1 MIDRIQQQ
9 VRARGGRG
17 LRAVG
22 GLSLVVVGLAVF
34 AAGCSSAPVDP
45 KLIEPRIVAEFPGY
59 SEGIVFDASGTAF
72 ASVVGKET
80 VFVMRGDGP
89 PQAWYRTTEP
99 NGHKILPDGTHVLA
113 ARGGVHHLDA
123 SGKLI
128 EVFAPE
134 LATPNDLALDGDGGI
149 YVTVPAK
156 SSDDRNAMRSG
167 VYYID
172 AARVVRRV
180 ADGFCYPNGVAVRA
194 DGKSLV
200 VNDSCNRKVYEFT
213 ITSPGVLAERR
224 LFAELPNPKS
234 TPDGM
239 TFDRAGR
246 LYLADY
252 GAGMVVVFDDSGKI
266 VREYPTGLQH
276 ASNVAFGGEDLTDLY
291 VTGSQAAQSGGG
303 RLVVLPVG
311 TPGRELLSLPASIR
325 DR

>member
-1 MIDRIQQQ
+1 M
-9 VRARGGRG
+9 G
-17 LRAVG
+17 LVA
-22 GLSLVVVGLAVF
+22 LSLTVF
-34 AAGCSSAPVDP
+34 AGGCSSATVDP

-72 ASVVGKET
+72 ASTVQKET
-80 VFVMRGDGP
+80 VFVMRGGGP
-89 PQAWYRTTEP
+89 PERWYTTTEP

-128 EVFAPE
+128 EVLAPE

-149 YVTVPAK
+149 YVTAPAE
-156 SSDDRNAMRSG
+156 SGGDRSTMRSG
-167 VYYID
+167 VYYVD
-172 AARVVRRV
+172 SARVVRKV
-180 ADGFCYPNGVAVRA
+180 ADGFCYPNGIAVRA

-200 VNDSCNRKVYEFT
+200 VNDSCNRKVYEFK
-213 ITSPGVLAERR
+213 IASPGVLTERR
-224 LFAELPNPKS
+224 LLIELPNPRS

-252 GAGMVVVFDDSGKI
+252 GAGMVVVFDRSGQI
-266 VREYPTGLQH
+266 IREYPTGLQH

-325 DR
+325 GR

>member
-1 MIDRIQQQ
+1 MIDRTQQQ
-9 VRARGGRG
+9 VRAREGRG
-17 LRAVG
+17 PRAVG
-22 GLSLVVVGLAVF
+22 GMSLVVVGLAVS

-89 PQAWYRTTEP
+89 PEAWYRTIEP
-99 NGHKILPDGTHVLA
+99 NGHKILPDGTHVVA

-128 EVFAPE
+128 EVLAPE
-134 LATPNDLALDGDGGI
+134 LATPNDLTLDGDGGI
-149 YVTVPAK
+149 YVTAPAE
-156 SSDDRNAMRSG
+156 SADDRSAMRSG
-167 VYYID
+167 LYYLD
-172 AARVVRRV
+172 SARVLRQV
-180 ADGFCYPNGVAVRA
+180 AGDFCYPNGVAVRA

-200 VNDSCNRKVYEFT
+200 VNDSCNRRIHEFT
-213 ITSPGVLAERR
+213 IASPGVLTDRR

-246 LYLADY
+246 LYMADY
-252 GAGMVVVFDDSGKI
+252 GAGTVVVFDDSGKI

-311 TPGRELLSLPASIR
+311 TRGRKLLPLPASIR
-325 DR
+325 TR

>member
-1 MIDRIQQQ
+1 MNDRVQQS
-9 VRARGGRG
+9 VTSPGARG
-17 LRAVG
+17 LRAACR
-22 GLSLVVVGLAVF
+22 LSITAIAWAVL

-72 ASVVGKET
+72 ASVLANET

-89 PQAWYRTTEP
+89 PERWYTTKEP

-113 ARGGVHHLDA
+113 ARGGVHHIDA
-123 SGKLI
+123 NGKMIAVL
-128 EVFAPE
+128 APE

-149 YVTVPAK
+149 YVTVPAE
-156 SSDDRNAMRSG
+156 SGDDRSAMRSG

-172 AARVVRRV
+172 AARVVRKV

-200 VNDSCNRKVYEFT
+200 VNDSCNRRIHEFT
-213 ITSPGVLAERR
+213 IASPGVLTDRR

-252 GAGMVVVFDDSGKI
+252 GAGVVVVFDPSGRI
-266 VREYPTGLQH
+266 IRQYPTGLQH
-276 ASNVAFGGEDLTDLY
+276 ASNVAFGGNSLKDLY

-311 TPGRELLSLPASIR
+311 TPGRKLLSLPASGR
-325 DR
+325 GR